1 MSRIADQMTYQE
13 LEALLYEIN
22 YHGYVVVPLRKLYRL
37 LRKGNRAAGTW
48 RALLD
53 AWEGIENEREEL
65 FIAELPNEMLLISNA
80 QTEAVVKW
88 AEEAN

>member
-37 LRKGNRAAGTW
+37 LGKGNRAAGTW

-53 AWEGIENEREEL
+53 AWEGIGNEREEL
-65 FIAELPNEMLLISNA
+65 FIAELPNEMLLISNTA
-80 QTEAVVKW
+80 TEAVVKW
-88 AEEAN
+88 AEEAT